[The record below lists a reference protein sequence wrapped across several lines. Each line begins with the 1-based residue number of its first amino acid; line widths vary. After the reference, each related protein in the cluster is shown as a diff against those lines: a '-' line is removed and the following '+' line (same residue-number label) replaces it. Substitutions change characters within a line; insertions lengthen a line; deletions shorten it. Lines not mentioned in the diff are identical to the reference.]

1 MLKPKKKFSKKEL
14 REDKF
19 VTATFKT
26 QAFIQENRNTVI
38 GIVAGIL
45 ILFSAIIWFMN
56 YQKTTKANTGTL
68 VTEGSLMM
76 EQGQREAGLN
86 KFKEAVNSNSDESSA
101 YAAFLLGKEYL
112 NNDSTELAIKY
123 FETTISYS
131 DQTDLLG
138 PAYMNLAS
146 AQQMAGNIAEAEEN
160 YNNAANNAPFPDFK
174 ANAFY
179 NLGLVQEKLNKTDEA
194 LETFSALAR
203 DFPKS
208 ELADKAKIHLHEIK

>member
-14 REDKF
+14 RQDKF

-38 GIVAGIL
+38 GIVAGVL
-45 ILFSAIIWFMN
+45 ILFSAIIWFIS

-68 VTEGSLMM
+68 VTEGALMM

-86 KFKEAVNSNSDESSA
+86 KFKEAVNNNSDESSA

-112 NNDSTELAIKY
+112 SSDSIDLAMKY
-123 FETTISYS
+123 FEKAISYS
-131 DQTDLLG
+131 DQEDLLG

-146 AQQMAGNIAEAEEN
+146 VQQMAGNIAEAEEN
-160 YNNAANNAPFPDFK
+160 YNSAVNNAPFPDFK
-174 ANAFY
+174 ADALY
-179 NLGLVQEKLNKTDEA
+179 NLGLVQEKLNKAVEA
-194 LETFSALAR
+194 AVTFGVLVS

-208 ELADKAKIHLHEIK
+208 ELANKAKIHLIEIK